1 MATQFVPGESLMT
14 ENAPKIDTAL
24 EKAFHQWLDL
34 CPVHFQKQ
42 FMLDSH
48 SDDDY
53 IIAFFL
59 RSQRSK
65 NHD

>member
-1 MATQFVPGESLMT
+1 METLFALGGLLMAED
-14 ENAPKIDTAL
+14 APKLDTEL

-34 CPVHFQKQ
+34 CPVHFKKQ
-42 FMLDSH
+42 YSH

-59 RSQRSK
+59 RSKRS
-65 NHD
+65 N

>member
-1 MATQFVPGESLMT
+1 MATQFVPGELLMT
-14 ENAPKIDTAL
+14 ENAPKLDTAL

-42 FMLDSH
+42 FSH

-59 RSQRSK
+59 RSKRSE
-65 NHD
+65 

>member
-1 MATQFVPGESLMT
+1 MT
-14 ENAPKIDTAL
+14 ENAPKLDTAL

-34 CPVHFQKQ
+34 CPVHFKKQ
-42 FMLDSH
+42 YSH

-59 RSQRSK
+59 RSKRK
-65 NHD
+65 GDDI

>member
-1 MATQFVPGESLMT
+1 MN
-14 ENAPKIDTAL
+14 ENAPKLDTAL

-42 FMLDSH
+42 YSH

-59 RSQRSK
+59 RSKRSK
-65 NHD
+65 THD